1 MTGVDLNRKSHL
13 PAKDSQPCQWLELRR
28 FRFQA
33 HRLRLVRRAERK
45 QDEDEDETDGSL
57 REYRAWRPGVCSA
70 AEGEE
75 LRPATVGQVFS
86 STRCFW

>member
-1 MTGVDLNRKSHL
+1 MAVPAGVRAVEFELCHDDMTVTSGRR
-13 PAKDSQPCQWLELRR
+13 QP
-28 FRFQA
+28 
-33 HRLRLVRRAERK
+33 
-45 QDEDEDETDGSL
+45 TDGSL